1 MLRSWTI
8 QNSKLDVS
16 YLAWRIKLLNLKI
29 FTCLAMSSGEIQFK
43 IEWRMSA
50 FLLCVPRCPILILT
64 FVSHL
69 TWCILLL
76 SDIFAVKVGVY
87 WSGINAV
94 YRRAC
99 QTHIHRTWRPLKC
112 FFDKNSLLE
121 KIANSVGRIKRNL
134 DTESIKYNIRKGGDT

>member
-43 IEWRMSA
+43 IEWRMGA
-50 FLLCVPRCPILILT
+50 FAPFSLLCPISLD
-64 FVSHL
+64 VSY
-69 TWCILLL
+69 LLL

-134 DTESIKYNIRKGGDT
+134 DTESIKYNIRKGEDT